1 MRSRSL
7 PLLLLTACATVSPA
21 PSTPAGPAAK
31 APVAST
37 PAPVSRFRQERPVVV
52 RHATVMPAS
61 GPAIEDGAIAFADGK
76 IVAVGRDAEVATPA
90 GAEEVDGTGL
100 YVTPG
105 IIDAHSHL
113 GVYASPE
120 TFSLSDGNEAT
131 APVTAEVSAEHS
143 FWPQDPGLRR
153 AAAGGITSLL
163 VLPGSANLIGGRG
176 FPVKLHFGRSAA
188 EVRFPGAKDVLKMAC
203 GENPRR
209 VYGAMQHRAPATRM
223 ANVAGYRQ
231 AFAKARDYLERQAEW
246 EKKHA
251 KKGEE
256 AGPPP
261 ARDLQLE
268 TLAEV
273 LRGNIL
279 VQNHCYRADEMAV
292 MLQVADEAGYTIRAF
307 HHALEAYKLR
317 DELAARQV
325 AVATWADWWGYKLEA
340 WDGIPENAALVS
352 QAGGRSVIHSDSALG
367 IQRLNQEAG
376 KAMWRAR
383 ESGVPI
389 SEEEA
394 LRWVTLHPAWVMGVE
409 ERTGSLE
416 PGKMADVVLWKN
428 HPLSVYARAQRT
440 WADGVVTYDAARGA
454 GEASDFELGE
464 RAEAS
469 AKLVAQPAA
478 VPTLTDAGLEARCE
492 PTKDAACARPLEL
505 KADAACTVFLDVTV
519 LSNGTWT
526 PHASVLVENGKVT
539 RVGTG
544 GAVPA
549 GCRTVEGKGRVL
561 APGFVDALTSLGVV
575 EIGGE
580 ESTVDDSLRGEA
592 VKEPIRAALRAVDSL
607 NPAAE
612 TFPVAR
618 LGGVTAAGVVPRGG
632 LVSGQS
638 AWVTTDGTVRRA
650 PLALHVDVGQS
661 GRDAVS
667 GPRSL
672 VLEKLRELLFDAR
685 EYARRKG
692 DFEQNR
698 MRTLSASRLDLES
711 LQPALAGTL
720 PVVVTANRVS
730 DIRAALA
737 LGREF
742 GLKVVIAGG
751 REAWRVGP
759 ELVAAKV
766 PVIVQPT
773 QNLPSSFDG
782 LNSRLDAAAL
792 LSGAGV
798 KVLISTMG
806 EPHMVRTLAQEAGNA
821 VAWGMPYADAVR
833 AITSNV
839 TEAFGVEGG
848 QVAAGQVADL
858 VLWNGDPLESSSRP
872 LGMWLGGRQVPLTSR
887 QQALFEKYRALPK

>member
-1 MRSRSL
+1 M
-7 PLLLLTACATVSPA
+7 TARTAGSA
-21 PSTPAGPAAK
+21 PTE
-31 APVAST
+31 VAY
-37 PAPVSRFRQERPVVV
+37 RQERPVVV

-61 GPAIEDGAIAFADGK
+61 GPAIEDGAIAFTDGK
-76 IVAVGRDAEVATPA
+76 IVAVGRNAEVATPP

-120 TFSLSDGNEAT
+120 TSSTSDGNEAT

-188 EVRFPGAKDVLKMAC
+188 EMRFPGAKDGLKMAC

-209 VYGAMQHRAPATRM
+209 VYGTSQHRAPSTRM
-223 ANVAGYRQ
+223 GNVAGYRQ
-231 AFAKARDYLERQAEW
+231 AFARAREYMERWDAW

-251 KKGEE
+251 KKPEE
-256 AGPPP
+256 AGPAPL
-261 ARDLQLE
+261 RDLQLE

-273 LRGNIL
+273 IRGNIL

-292 MLQVADEAGYTIRAF
+292 MLQVADEFGYSIRAF
-307 HHALEAYKLR
+307 HHALEAYKVR
-317 DELAARQV
+317 DQLAAKQV
-325 AVATWADWWGYKLEA
+325 AVATWADWWGFKMEA
-340 WDGIPENAALVS
+340 WDGIPENAGLIS
-352 QAGGRSVIHSDSALG
+352 QAGARSVIHSDSALG

-394 LRWVTLHPAWVMGVE
+394 LRWVTLNAAWVMGVE
-409 ERTGSLE
+409 DKTGSLE

-428 HPLSVYARAQRT
+428 HPLSVYARAQRV
-440 WADGVVTYDAARGA
+440 WADGVVTYDGAQGAAA
-454 GEASDFELGE
+454 ASDFELGE

-469 AKLVAQPAA
+469 AKLVSQPS
-478 VPTLTDAGLEARCE
+478 VPPALKDVGLDAHCE
-492 PTKDAACARPLEL
+492 PSKDAECSRLLEL
-505 KADAACTVFLDVTV
+505 KTEAACTAFQDVAV
-519 LSNGTWT
+519 LSNGTWLA
-526 PHASVLVENGKVT
+526 HAFVLVENGKVT
-539 RVGTG
+539 RVQPGAA
-544 GAVPA
+544 GAVPS
-549 GCRTVEGKGRVL
+549 GCRAVDGKGRVL
-561 APGFVDALTSLGVV
+561 APGFVDSLTSLGVV
-575 EIGGE
+575 EIGME
-580 ESTVDDSLRGEA
+580 DSTVDDSLRGEA
-592 VKEPIRAALRAVDSL
+592 AKEPIRAALRAVDSL

-618 LGGVTAAGVVPRGG
+618 LGGVTAAGVIPGGG

-650 PLALHVDVGQS
+650 PLALHINLGVS

-667 GPRSL
+667 GPRAL
-672 VLEKLRELLFDAR
+672 VLERLRELLFDAR
-685 EYARRKG
+685 EYNKRKG
-692 DFEQNR
+692 DFDQNR
-698 MRTLSASRLDLES
+698 MRSLSASRLDLES

-720 PVVVTANRVS
+720 PVVVSANKVS

-742 GLKVVIAGG
+742 GLKLLIAGG
-751 REAWRVGP
+751 REAWMVAP

-792 LSGAGV
+792 LSAAGV

-821 VAWGMPYADAVR
+821 VAWGLPYADALR

-848 QVAAGQVADL
+848 QVAPGQVADL

-872 LGMWLGGRQVPLTSR
+872 LGMWLGGKQVPLTSR
-887 QQALFEKYRALPK
+887 QRDLFEKYRALSK